1 VSALAPWTPRR
12 HTLSPMAEDLAPALK
27 EDRTPIRA
35 TIAGTRLELIESG
48 RARLEALLELIR
60 GAEHSFRL
68 LFYIFVG
75 DASGTAVR
83 DALVDAAKRGVRVH
97 VLLDGY
103 GCSKIGPG
111 FFKVLRDNG
120 GKFCLFNPAY
130 GRRYLVRNHQKLA
143 IADDRRAL
151 IGGANIED
159 WYLTDEGPQ
168 HWRDLWLAIDGPIVA
183 GAAGYFDAVYRWT
196 GLEGAKLKSLRRL
209 VASYSDRE
217 GPLQWHFSAPLSLR
231 TPWPAVFGRDLYH
244 ATRVDMIHAY
254 FSPPRSMLR
263 RLGRVA
269 ARGRV
274 RVITAGKS
282 DIEATIGA
290 ARHSYMRMLRR
301 GVEMYEYEPAMLH
314 TKLAIIDD
322 AVHLGSPN
330 FDFRSLYINLEISLR
345 IENSKFAAAMRGYF
359 EQERADSVRITPELH
374 RKRATPWRR
383 LKWMVAHWL
392 VTSMDY
398 AVTRRLNLPLER

>member
-1 VSALAPWTPRR
+1 MADQRALAPNKDEP
-12 HTLSPMAEDLAPALK
+12 S
-27 EDRTPIRA
+27 IRA
-35 TIAGTRLELIESG
+35 TIGGSKLELIESG
-48 RARLEALLELIR
+48 TARLEALLELIR

-83 DALVDAAKRGVRVH
+83 DALVEAAARGVRVF

-103 GCSKIGPG
+103 GCAKIDPK
-111 FFKVLRDNG
+111 FFKGLDDNG

-143 IADDRRAL
+143 IADERRAI
-151 IGGANIED
+151 IGGANVED
-159 WYLTDEGPQ
+159 CYLTDEGPA
-168 HWRDLWLAIDGPIVA
+168 HWRDLWLLVDGPVVA
-183 GAAGYFDAVYRWT
+183 GAANYFDAVYRWT
-196 GLEGAKLKSLRRL
+196 GREGAKLKSLRRL
-209 VASYSDRE
+209 VTRFSDRQ
-217 GPLQWHFSAPLSLR
+217 GPLQWHFSAPLSMR
-231 TPWPAVFGRDLYH
+231 TPWPSIFARDMAE

-263 RLGRVA
+263 RLARVA

-282 DIEATIGA
+282 DIKATIGA
-290 ARHSYMRMLRR
+290 ARHSYSRMLRR
-301 GVEMYEYEPAMLH
+301 GVEMYEYQPAMLH

-322 AVHLGSPN
+322 AVHIGSPN

-345 IENSKFAAAMRGYF
+345 IESPKFAAALRGYF
-359 EQERADSVRITPELH
+359 ERERADSERITPELH
-374 RKRATPWRR
+374 RKRANAWRR
-383 LKWMVAHWL
+383 FKWMVAHWL

>member
-1 VSALAPWTPRR
+1 MPLAPRPPRR
-12 HTLSPMAEDLAPALK
+12 HTLSPMAEDRAPAVT
-27 EDRTPIRA
+27 EHAAPIRA

-48 RARLEALLELIR
+48 RERLEALLELIR
-60 GAEHSFRL
+60 GAEHSVQL
-68 LFYIFVG
+68 LFYIFAG
-75 DASGTAVR
+75 DAAG
-83 DALVDAAKRGVRVH
+83 RGVRVH

-103 GCSKIGPG
+103 GCSKIGPA
-111 FFKVLRDNG
+111 FFSALGENG
-120 GKFCLFNPAY
+120 GNFCLFNPAY

-143 IADDRRAL
+143 IADERRAL
-151 IGGANIED
+151 IGGANVED
-159 WYLTDEGPQ
+159 CYLTDEGAA

-183 GAAGYFDAVYRWT
+183 GAADYFDALYRWT
-196 GLEGAKLKSLRRL
+196 GREGPKMKSLRRL
-209 VASYSDRE
+209 VARFSDRQ
-217 GPLQWHFSAPLSLR
+217 GPLQWHFSAPLSMR
-231 TPWPAVFGRDLYH
+231 TPWPTIFGRDLNA
-244 ATRVDMIHAY
+244 ATNVDMIHAY
-254 FSPPRSMLR
+254 FSPPSSMLR

-269 ARGRV
+269 TRGRV

-282 DIEATIGA
+282 DIKATIGA

-322 AVHLGSPN
+322 AVHIGSPN

-345 IENSKFAAAMRGYF
+345 IEDSKFAAAMRGYF
-359 EQERADSVRITPELH
+359 EQERANSVRITPELH
-374 RKRATPWRR
+374 RRRATPWRR
-383 LKWMVAHWL
+383 FKWMVAHWL

>member
-1 VSALAPWTPRR
+1 
-12 HTLSPMAEDLAPALK
+12 MAEDRAPVVTKDAA
-27 EDRTPIRA
+27 PIRA
-35 TIAGTRLELIESG
+35 TIAGTRLELIETG
-48 RARLEALLELIR
+48 RGRLEALLELIR
-60 GAEHSFRL
+60 GAEHNVRL

-75 DASGTAVR
+75 DAAGTAVR
-83 DALVDAAKRGVRVH
+83 DALVDAAKRGVRVQ

-103 GCSKIGPG
+103 GCSKIGPA
-111 FFKVLRDNG
+111 FFKGLDENG

-143 IADDRRAL
+143 IADERRAL
-151 IGGANIED
+151 IGGANVED
-159 WYLTDEGPQ
+159 CYLTDEGPA

-183 GAAGYFDAVYRWT
+183 GAADYFDALYRWT
-196 GLEGAKLKSLRRL
+196 GREGPKMKSLRRL
-209 VASYSDRE
+209 VARFSDRQ
-217 GPLQWHFSAPLSLR
+217 GPLQWHFSAPLSMR
-231 TPWPAVFGRDLYH
+231 TPWPTIFGRDMNA
-244 ATRVDMIHAY
+244 ATNIDMIHAY
-254 FSPPRSMLR
+254 FSPPSSMLR

-282 DIEATIGA
+282 DIKATIGA

-322 AVHLGSPN
+322 AVHIGSPN

-345 IENSKFAAAMRGYF
+345 IEDSAFAAAMRGYF
-359 EQERADSVRITPELH
+359 EQERAHSVRVTPELH
-374 RKRATPWRR
+374 RSRATPWRR
-383 LKWMVAHWL
+383 FKWMVAHWL

>member
-1 VSALAPWTPRR
+1 
-12 HTLSPMAEDLAPALK
+12 MAEDRAPAVT
-27 EDRTPIRA
+27 EHAAPIRA

-48 RARLEALLELIR
+48 RERLEALLELIR
-60 GAEHSFRL
+60 GAEHSVQL
-68 LFYIFVG
+68 LFYIFAG
-75 DASGTAVR
+75 DAAGTAVR
-83 DALVDAAKRGVRVH
+83 DALVDAAGRGVRVH

-103 GCSKIGPG
+103 GCSKIGPA
-111 FFKVLRDNG
+111 FFSALGENG
-120 GKFCLFNPAY
+120 GNFCLFNPAY

-143 IADDRRAL
+143 IADERRAL
-151 IGGANIED
+151 IGGANVED
-159 WYLTDEGPQ
+159 CYLTDEGAA

-183 GAAGYFDAVYRWT
+183 GAADYFDALYRWT
-196 GLEGAKLKSLRRL
+196 GREGPKMKSLRRL
-209 VASYSDRE
+209 VARFSDRQ
-217 GPLQWHFSAPLSLR
+217 GPLQWHFSAPLSMR
-231 TPWPAVFGRDLYH
+231 TPWPTIFGRDLNA
-244 ATRVDMIHAY
+244 ATNVDMIHAY
-254 FSPPRSMLR
+254 FSPPSSMLR

-269 ARGRV
+269 TRGRV

-282 DIEATIGA
+282 DIKATIGA

-322 AVHLGSPN
+322 AVHIGSPN

-345 IENSKFAAAMRGYF
+345 IEDSKFAAAMRGYF
-359 EQERADSVRITPELH
+359 EQERANSVRITPELH
-374 RKRATPWRR
+374 RRRATPWRR
-383 LKWMVAHWL
+383 FKWMVAHWL